1 MSETTPN
8 PQAGMADAL
17 RELSDQTRGLVRR
30 EIGSAVQEMGQKA
43 RQSTPAVGL
52 LAAAGAAGLLAA
64 ASCYRL
70 SLRLLEKRMPPA
82 SAALAAAVGYA
93 AVAAGAAAAG
103 ARWLR
108 QLPAPLPA
116 ETTRQAGQALAEA
129 DAT

>member
-1 MSETTPN
+1 
-8 PQAGMADAL
+8 
-17 RELSDQTRGLVRR
+17 
-30 EIGSAVQEMGQKA
+30 
-43 RQSTPAVGL
+43 
-52 LAAAGAAGLLAA
+52 
-64 ASCYRL
+64 
-70 SLRLLEKRMPPA
+70 MPPA